1 MSKGRLLYVLD
12 RFPTDTVN
20 FIYNEMRAFAAEG
33 IEFDIV
39 SIMPP
44 GSCPD
49 EAREYL
55 PRTRVLRP
63 LPPGLALR
71 AWLYYLRRRP
81 RALAGLLR
89 TVGEDAGPAKA
100 LRNLAHLAVGVVFA
114 YTVRE
119 HRGHIHAHFAFK
131 AAMAGLC
138 AKRLNGN
145 SFSFTAHGSDTV
157 QPAKRHS
164 LRSKIRGADFAVAVS
179 DYNRNLM
186 LSLCPEL
193 PPARIRLSRTGIRLA
208 EFPYAERPPRS
219 EGPACLVCVA
229 SLYPVKNHEGLLAA
243 CALLAE
249 GGLSFRLDLIGKD
262 EGGRRAALGALAER
276 LGITDAV
283 VFHGG
288 IDHGEVGR
296 FLAAADV
303 FVLASHSEG
312 VPVSMMEAMAVG
324 LPVVGPRVTG
334 LPELVTEG
342 ESGLLADPARPEEFA
357 AAIAQLLGNPETA
370 AAMAERARRRI
381 EAAYDIDVN
390 ARALGRWL
398 RERLTSE
405 AAASR

>member
-1 MSKGRLLYVLD
+1 MSEARLLYVLD

-20 FIYNEMRAFAAEG
+20 FIYNEMRSFAAEG
-33 IEFDIV
+33 IAFDIV

-44 GSCPD
+44 GPCPE

-63 LPPGLALR
+63 IPPSLALR
-71 AWLYYLRRRP
+71 AWLHYALHRP
-81 RALAGLLR
+81 RALAGLLG
-89 TVGEDAGPAKA
+89 TVSEDAGPAKA

-114 YTVRE
+114 YTVRDY
-119 HRGHIHAHFAFK
+119 RGHIHAHFAFK

-138 AKRLNGN
+138 AKRLNG
-145 SFSFTAHGSDTV
+145 SGFSFTSHGSDTV
-157 QPAKRHS
+157 LPAKRHG
-164 LRSKIRGADFAVAVS
+164 LRSKIRGADFVVAVS
-179 DYNRNLM
+179 DFNRKLM
-186 LSLCPEL
+186 LALCPEL
-193 PPARIRLSRTGIRLA
+193 PPERIRISRTGIRLA
-208 EFPYAERPPRS
+208 EFPYLPRPPRR
-219 EGPACLVCVA
+219 EGQARLVCVA

-249 GGLSFRLDLIGKD
+249 AGQPCRLDLIGKD
-262 EGGRRAALGALAER
+262 EGGRRAVLEALARR
-276 LGITDAV
+276 LGIAEWV
-283 VFHGG
+283 VWHGG
-288 IDHGEVGR
+288 LDHGEIAR
-296 FLAAADV
+296 HLAAADL

-357 AAIAQLLGNPETA
+357 AAIGRLLADPAAA

-381 EAAYDIDVN
+381 EAAYDIDAN
-390 ARALGRWL
+390 ARALARWFST
-398 RERLTSE
+398 RIG
-405 AAASR
+405 

>member
-1 MSKGRLLYVLD
+1 MSAPRLLYVLD

-44 GSCPD
+44 GPCPE
-49 EAREYL
+49 EARDLL

-81 RALAGLLR
+81 RALAGLFG

-100 LRNLAHLAVGVVFA
+100 LRNLAHLAAGVVFA

-131 AAMAGLC
+131 AALAGLC

-145 SFSFTAHGSDTV
+145 TFSFTSHGSDTV
-157 QPAKRHS
+157 QPERRHS
-164 LRSKIRGADFAVAVS
+164 LRSKLRGADFAVAVS
-179 DYNRNLM
+179 DYNRQVL

-193 PPARIRLSRTGIRLA
+193 PAERVLVSRTGIRLA
-208 EFPYAERPPRS
+208 EFPYQPRPPRR
-219 EGPACLVCVA
+219 EGPAQLICVA

-249 GGLSFRLDLIGKD
+249 RGVAFRLHLIGKAR
-262 EGGRRAALGALAER
+262 GRAPRGARSVGRAAGHR
-276 LGITDAV
+276 
-283 VFHGG
+283 
-288 IDHGEVGR
+288 R
-296 FLAAADV
+296 CR
-303 FVLASHSEG
+303 
-312 VPVSMMEAMAVG
+312 G
-324 LPVVGPRVTG
+324 L
-334 LPELVTEG
+334 
-342 ESGLLADPARPEEFA
+342 
-357 AAIAQLLGNPETA
+357 
-370 AAMAERARRRI
+370 ARRPR
-381 EAAYDIDVN
+381 
-390 ARALGRWL
+390 
-398 RERLTSE
+398 
-405 AAASR
+405 SR